1 MTKSNHAP
9 HVVLEIT
16 KKVAKQNDGKV
27 SLTKTIPEV
36 FYIKYCMKFARDCKT
51 YSIIDSNWKFSEEH
65 RKRFF
70 QSYFFCNMFL
80 IIAGYLMT
88 YPISCN

>member
-36 FYIKYCMKFARDCKT
+36 LYIKYCMKFARNCKT
-51 YSIIDSNWKFSEEH
+51 YSIIDSNWKFSEIFSGNF
-65 RKRFF
+65 RKSIGNVFF
-70 QSYFFCNMFL
+70 RATFFVICFL
-80 IIAGYLMT
+80 LLLAT
-88 YPISCN
+88 